1 MLIIMIREVSRRQWM
16 SELITVQEQALA
28 TKQVSLEDL
37 VEAFLKDLDIKE
49 SSRTTYERSLRQ
61 FALWLQETGRAY
73 RMATLERE
81 DILAYKQSLSSKSSY
96 TTSGYLTAV
105 RKFYQWLESKKLYP
119 DISRGVKGA
128 KKPKGFRK
136 DVLHPKQIRKVLET
150 VDRSTALGLR
160 DYAILQLLFRTGL
173 RTIEVSRAR
182 IGDLRQEPG
191 LKTGEAVLWVQGKG
205 RDEADEFVL
214 LTSET
219 LQPIQEY
226 LASRGFYRE
235 SDALFCS
242 GSDRNY
248 AEALSTRSI
257 SRIVKEALRRA
268 GLDDTRLT
276 AHSTRHTA
284 ITLAILGGASPQQ
297 AQAMARHSDIKT
309 TLGYFHNL
317 DRVKAGAE
325 RYIHI

>member
-1 MLIIMIREVSRRQWM
+1 M
-16 SELITVQEQALA
+16 SELITVQEQAVA
-28 TKQVSLEDL
+28 TRPASLEDL
-37 VEAFLKDLDIKE
+37 VQAFLRELDIKE
-49 SSRTTYERSLRQ
+49 RSKATYQRSLKQ
-61 FALWLQETGRAY
+61 YVLWLRETGRAS
-73 RMATLERE
+73 RMATLERG

-96 TTSGYLTAV
+96 TVSCYLTAV
-105 RKFYQWLESKKLYP
+105 RKLYQWLESKKLYP

-128 KKPKGFRK
+128 KKPRGFRK
-136 DVLHPKQIRKVLET
+136 DVLSPEQIRKALET
-150 VDRSTALGLR
+150 ADRSSVSGLR
-160 DYAILQLLFRTGL
+160 DYAILQLLVRTGL
-173 RTIEVSRAR
+173 RTIEVSRAT

-191 LKTGEAVLWVQGKG
+191 LKAGEAVLWIQGKG

-214 LTSET
+214 LTPET

-226 LASRGFYRE
+226 LEARGKVFCHE
-235 SDALFCS
+235 QSPLFS
-242 GSDRNY
+242 SESDRNY
-248 AEALSTRSI
+248 AEPLSTRSI

-317 DRVKAGAE
+317 DRVRAGAE

>member
-1 MLIIMIREVSRRQWM
+1 M
-16 SELITVQEQALA
+16 SELIAVQEQALA
-28 TKQVSLEDL
+28 TRPASLEDL
-37 VEAFLKDLDIKE
+37 AQAFLKDMDIKE
-49 SSRTTYERSLRQ
+49 HSIATYKRSLKQ
-61 FALWLQETGRAY
+61 FILWLQETGRAS

-81 DILAYKQSLSSKSSY
+81 DILAYKQSLASKSSY
-96 TTSGYLTAV
+96 TISAYLTAV

-119 DISRGVKGA
+119 DISRGIKGA
-128 KKPKGFRK
+128 KKPRGFRK
-136 DVLHPKQIRKVLET
+136 DVLSPEQIKKALEF
-150 VDRSTALGLR
+150 VDRSSASGLR

-173 RTIEVSRAR
+173 RTIEVSRAT
-182 IGDLRQEPG
+182 IGALRQEPG
-191 LKTGEAVLWVQGKG
+191 LKAGEAVLWIQGKG

-214 LTSET
+214 LTPET

-226 LASRGFYRE
+226 LEARGKVFCHE
-235 SDALFCS
+235 QSPLFS
-242 GSDRNY
+242 SESDRNY
-248 AEALSTRSI
+248 AEPLSTRSI

-268 GLDDTRLT
+268 GLDDSRLT

-325 RYIHI
+325 RYINF